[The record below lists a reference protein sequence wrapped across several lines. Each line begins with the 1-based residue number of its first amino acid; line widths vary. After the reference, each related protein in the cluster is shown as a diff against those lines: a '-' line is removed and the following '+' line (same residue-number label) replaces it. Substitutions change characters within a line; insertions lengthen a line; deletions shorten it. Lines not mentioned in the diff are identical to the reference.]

1 MFIACVSPL
10 IKWDGVGREQLEDAW
25 ELVRQIIVLGNSGL
39 GWRN

>member
-10 IKWDGVGREQLEDAW
+10 IKWDGVGREQLDAW
-25 ELVRQIIVLGNSGL
+25 ELVRQVIVLGNSGP